1 MLFAS
6 ISFASASLAVSTSA
20 LALHL
25 LFSTHMASVV
35 QVVRE
40 VVLRCT
46 LSGIAPFFF
55 RFLFVNRL
63 VRNDCLLLF
72 VETYTTL
79 KIRAFTGSLVLS
91 FLFQRPFGYGIQ
103 QWVFVKKVHLCGS

>member
-40 VVLRCT
+40 VVFALYTVRYC
-46 LSGIAPFFF
+46 PVFFF
-55 RFLFVNRL
+55 HFYFVNRL

-91 FLFQRPFGYGIQ
+91 FFISTSV
-103 QWVFVKKVHLCGS
+103 WVRNTTECDSSYA